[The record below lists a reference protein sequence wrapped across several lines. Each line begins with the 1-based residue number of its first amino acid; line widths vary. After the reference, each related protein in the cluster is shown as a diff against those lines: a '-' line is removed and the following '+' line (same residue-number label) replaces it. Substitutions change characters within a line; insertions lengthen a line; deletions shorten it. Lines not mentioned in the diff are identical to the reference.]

1 MPPPAGRRRT
11 AARLAAVQALYQM
24 DLTGAAPE
32 IVIRDVL
39 QAERAQPAGEKGGL
53 PAPDPSTVSRLVS
66 GVAENLELLDRHL
79 ATALSGDLVLDRLEV
94 LLRAILRAGAYELLL
109 RPDIPL
115 KVIINEYLDLAHAF
129 FAEREPPLVNA
140 VLDRLAAAR
149 RPDDEPP
156 SKAVNGA

>member
-1 MPPPAGRRRT
+1 MPPSAGRRRT

-24 DLTGAAPE
+24 DLTGGAPE
-32 IVIRDVL
+32 TVVADVL
-39 QAERAQPAGEKGGL
+39 QAERTQPAGEKSGL
-53 PAPDPSTVSRLVS
+53 PAPDPASVSRLVS
-66 GVAENLELLDRHL
+66 GVADHLEMLDRHL
-79 ATALSGDLVLDRLEV
+79 AGALSGDLTLDRLEV
-94 LLRAILRAGAYELLL
+94 LLRAILRAGACELLL

-115 KVIINEYLDLAHAF
+115 KVIINEYVDLAHAF

-149 RPDDEPP
+149 REGEVRA

>member
-32 IVIRDVL
+32 VVIRDVL

-66 GVAENLELLDRHL
+66 GVAEHLDVLDRHL

-94 LLRAILRAGAYELLL
+94 LLRAILRAGAYETCYG
-109 RPDIPL
+109 PTFP
-115 KVIINEYLDLAHAF
+115 
-129 FAEREPPLVNA
+129 
-140 VLDRLAAAR
+140 
-149 RPDDEPP
+149 
-156 SKAVNGA
+156 

>member
-32 IVIRDVL
+32 TVVCDVL
-39 QAERAQPAGEKGGL
+39 QAEQAQPAGEKGGL
-53 PAPDPSTVSRLVS
+53 PAPDPATVSRLVS
-66 GVAENLELLDRHL
+66 GVADHLEVLDRHL
-79 ATALSGDLVLDRLEV
+79 AAALSGDLMLDRLEV
-94 LLRAILRAGAYELLL
+94 LVRAILRAGAYELLL

-115 KVIINEYLDLAHAF
+115 KVIINEYVDLAHAF

-149 RPDDEPP
+149 REGEAPP
-156 SKAVNGA
+156 PKAVNGS